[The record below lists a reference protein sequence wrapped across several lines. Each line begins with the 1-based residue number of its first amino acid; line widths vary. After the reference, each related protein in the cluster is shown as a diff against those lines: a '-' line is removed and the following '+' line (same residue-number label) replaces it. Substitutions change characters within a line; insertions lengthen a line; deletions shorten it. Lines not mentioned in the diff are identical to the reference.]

1 MRGEVVVEH
10 DRLRLAVQHRRNARV
25 GLLRRQPLHQRLGL
39 PQELLVGRGVGAAL
53 LDQVVEQ
60 LRHLLVEP
68 RVGELVADDGL
79 ADVVD
84 DPFGD
89 GVPRELALLV
99 ELPGDGVVDAG
110 LDDQLGQR
118 QRRPG
123 RPGRPPG
130 RPGCRC

>member
-1 MRGEVVVEH
+1 MP
-10 DRLRLAVQHRRNARV
+10 ARRAAC
-25 GLLRRQPLHQRLGL
+25 GQPLHQRLGL
-39 PQELLVGRGVGAAL
+39 AQELLVGRGVRAAL

-84 DPFGD
+84 DPSAMAFFD
-89 GVPRELALLV
+89 SLPFSLSFLAMASWMPVSMISSVSDISPSSPRSS
-99 ELPGDGVVDAG
+99 PD
-110 LDDQLGQR
+110 
-118 QRRPG
+118 
-123 RPGRPPG
+123 